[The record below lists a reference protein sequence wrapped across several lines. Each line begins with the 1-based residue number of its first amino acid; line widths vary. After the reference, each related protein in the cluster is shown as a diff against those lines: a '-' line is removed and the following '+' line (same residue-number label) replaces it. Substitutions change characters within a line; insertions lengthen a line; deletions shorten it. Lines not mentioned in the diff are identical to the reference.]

1 MEDYYGLLGVSKGS
15 TDKEIRQAYRKLARQ
30 YHPDVNQGDM
40 KGEEKFKRI
49 NEAYEVLSD
58 PAKRRKYDKYGENWR
73 HADEIERAQSSRA
86 GGFPHGFSEGFAPGS
101 TFDFGQAETGG
112 LFEDFL
118 AGLGRG
124 SFGRSSVQY
133 AVEVSLEEAF
143 NGGSRYLEVPAGT
156 SSAPGQRLEV
166 KIPPGVDTGSRIHIS
181 AGNGRQQDIYLQI
194 TVRPHP
200 RFRRTGPD
208 LHTDVEVPLVDAV
221 LGGEVA
227 VPTLKGRVMLAIPPE
242 TQNGRSFRL
251 AAQGMPSRD
260 NLGTRGDLYAT
271 VQVVLPR
278 GLSEEERRLFNEL
291 KEHRSARR

>member
-112 LFEDFL
+112 LFEDLL

-166 KIPPGVDTGSRIHIS
+166 KIPPAWTQAQGY
-181 AGNGRQQDIYLQI
+181 IYLRE
-194 TVRPHP
+194 TDASRTSTSKLPWRPHP